1 MHLNAKV
8 HLNLFRRDD
17 ERLQATGAELGDSIF
32 NTTGENWLYMKQLK
46 GYVEEKRCT
55 CCVHLIFV
63 PLLRMSSKHVN
74 HFMCILC
81 GDQLFNQNLRRAAQ
95 KSTH

>member
-46 GYVEEKRCT
+46 GYEK
-55 CCVHLIFV
+55 VY
-63 PLLRMSSKHVN
+63 M
-74 HFMCILC
+74 LC
-81 GDQLFNQNLRRAAQ
+81 SLDFCSFT
-95 KSTH
+95 KDVF

>member
-46 GYVEEKRCT
+46 GYEK
-55 CCVHLIFV
+55 VY
-63 PLLRMSSKHVN
+63 M
-74 HFMCILC
+74 LC
-81 GDQLFNQNLRRAAQ
+81 SLDFRSFT
-95 KSTH
+95 KDVF